1 MKKKLIR
8 HRKKERIA
16 KIDVNKLVKIFEVEY
31 GKEFNRKVSQILL
44 LQKKL
49 SITYFCLG
57 FTIALIIVNIL
68 LLFNVI

>member
-1 MKKKLIR
+1 MKQKQIK

-16 KIDVNKLVKIFEVEY
+16 KINVNDIVKIFEDNYNEA
-31 GKEFNRKVSQILL
+31 FSRKVTQILE

-57 FTIALIIVNIL
+57 FSIALIIVNFL
-68 LLFNVI
+68 MLFHVI